1 MAIFGS
7 RGAVPGRTSRISGR
21 MVMAG
26 IIVLIALA
34 GYFGMPKSTNPV
46 TGTSQRLALT
56 VEQEIAL
63 GLQAAPEMAQQF
75 GGLLNDPQV
84 QDRVDRTGHLIVA
97 AIPAGADQYPFD
109 FHVLADGQTVN
120 AFALPGGQVFIT
132 AGLYGRLETEGQ
144 LAGVLGHEIG
154 HVVGR
159 HSAAQMAKSQL
170 FQGLAGAVAVGAYD
184 PDHPSTQ
191 YAGVAAAMVSRMVT
205 LSYGRQDELEA
216 DGLGVRFMSDAGYDP
231 GSMIRVMQILEEA
244 GGGSRQPEFM
254 SSHPD
259 PGNRMETIKEAIAKK
274 YPSGVPSGLKP

>member
-1 MAIFGS
+1 
-7 RGAVPGRTSRISGR
+7 

-26 IIVLIALA
+26 VILLIALA

-75 GGLLNDPQV
+75 GGLLNDQEV
-84 QDRVDRTGHLIVA
+84 QDRVDRVGQLIVV

-144 LAGVLGHEIG
+144 LAGVLGHEVG

-184 PDHPSTQ
+184 PDHPSSQ
-191 YAGVAAAMVSRMVT
+191 YAGVAAAMVSQMVT

-216 DGLGVRFMSDAGYDP
+216 DGLGVRFMSDAGFDP

-259 PGNRMETIKEAIAKK
+259 PGNRIETIKEAIAKK
-274 YPSGVPSGLKP
+274 YPSGVPAGLKP